1 MSSLHITL
9 LHSPLGSSV
18 TRCADP
24 PLLSVRQR
32 TGSVSQSRSDTD
44 RSGRGVDRLSV
55 GPKNRQLRVE
65 KFMSLLSLRIFP
77 LVRLFPLLLQL
88 GVIGAEVN
96 REDAVA
102 MLGSSVLLDSE
113 VKVNPQM
120 QEIVWTFISSHNSP
134 VIILHHTPSYKKWV
148 EPSEQFKLRL
158 GFILSNGSLVI
169 NGLKVRDE
177 GDYSLEVDG
186 RELKIIHL
194 SLFDNL
200 LEATILTISSFP
212 ASTIWL
218 ICNVSG
224 DPQKYQWW
232 KNGAEISQF
241 HQLIDGNRTLMIM
254 NASRHDCGIYTCA
267 ATNPVSFIQANH
279 TLFISGFHQEDVA
292 IIVLS
297 VISSVLSILQC
308 SQCLLLKTDRAVRRV
323 KCLRQFLGIC
333 TFMTYVTTVMTCVAT
348 LTKLIPTKGS
358 DPVVVAVYCTVS
370 LQLLTLGLLLVV
382 QRLDCFRKRADQG
395 CESSFIVWMVFFGAV
410 IVGAVVFLFN
420 FMVEHLSCR
429 KENSEMDPPDPT
441 ASDELLMSDLKS
453 VHQSSFSDDIPS
465 SKP

>member
-1 MSSLHITL
+1 MWTIACL
-9 LHSPLGSSV
+9 L
-18 TRCADP
+18 
-24 PLLSVRQR
+24 
-32 TGSVSQSRSDTD
+32 
-44 RSGRGVDRLSV
+44 
-55 GPKNRQLRVE
+55 
-65 KFMSLLSLRIFP
+65 LLSLH
-77 LVRLFPLLLQL
+77 
-88 GVIGAEVN
+88 GVCNNEVN

-113 VKVNPQM
+113 VEVNPQM
-120 QEIVWTFISSHNSP
+120 QEIIWTFMSSHNSP
-134 VIILHHTPSYKKWV
+134 VTILHHIPNYKKWA

-158 GFILSNGSLVI
+158 GFILSNGSLMI
-169 NGLKVRDE
+169 NGLKVEDQ
-177 GDYSLEVDG
+177 GDYSLEVDD

-200 LEATILTISSFP
+200 LEAKILTSSSFP
-212 ASTIWL
+212 ASVIWL

-333 TFMTYVTTVMTCVAT
+333 TFMTYVTTLMTCVAT

>member
-1 MSSLHITL
+1 
-9 LHSPLGSSV
+9 
-18 TRCADP
+18 
-24 PLLSVRQR
+24 
-32 TGSVSQSRSDTD
+32 
-44 RSGRGVDRLSV
+44 
-55 GPKNRQLRVE
+55 
-65 KFMSLLSLRIFP
+65 
-77 LVRLFPLLLQL
+77 
-88 GVIGAEVN
+88 
-96 REDAVA
+96 

-113 VKVNPQM
+113 VEVNPRK

-134 VIILHHTPSYKKWV
+134 VTILHHIPNYKNRV

-158 GFILSNGSLVI
+158 GFILSNGSLMI
-169 NGLKVRDE
+169 NGLKVGDQ
-177 GDYSLEVDG
+177 GDYGLDVDG
-186 RELKIIHL
+186 RELKIIQL

-200 LEATILTISSFP
+200 LEATILTNSSFL

-218 ICNVSG
+218 ICNISG

-232 KNGAEISQF
+232 KNGVEISQF

-254 NASRHDCGIYTCA
+254 NASRHVCGIYTCV

-308 SQCLLLKTDRAVRRV
+308 SQCLLLKTDKAVRWA
-323 KCLRQFLGIC
+323 KCLRHFLDIC
-333 TFMTYVTTVMTCVAT
+333 TFMTYVTTLMTCVTA
-348 LTKLIPTKGS
+348 LIKLIPTKGS

-370 LQLLTLGLLLVV
+370 HQLLTSGLLLAV
-382 QRLDCFRKRADQG
+382 QWLDCLKKRAAILERTVAGLHVIVIITSVVFLALLSHPDYQG
-395 CESSFIVWMVFFGAV
+395 CESSFIVWRVFFGAV
-410 IVGAVVFLFN
+410 IVGVVVFLFN
-420 FMVEHLSCR
+420 FVVEHLSCR

-441 ASDELLMSDLKS
+441 ASDERLMSDLKS

-465 SKP
+465 SKPQRSELSLDDTLVSQPNAESQESCVPENEEKSCAVENKSLDRNSMES

>member
-1 MSSLHITL
+1 MWTIACL
-9 LHSPLGSSV
+9 L
-18 TRCADP
+18 
-24 PLLSVRQR
+24 
-32 TGSVSQSRSDTD
+32 
-44 RSGRGVDRLSV
+44 
-55 GPKNRQLRVE
+55 
-65 KFMSLLSLRIFP
+65 LLSLH
-77 LVRLFPLLLQL
+77 
-88 GVIGAEVN
+88 GVCNNEVN
-96 REDAVA
+96 REDAIA

-113 VKVNPQM
+113 VEVNPQK

-134 VIILHHTPSYKKWV
+134 VTILHHIPNYKKWV

-158 GFILSNGSLVI
+158 GFILSNGSLMI

-177 GDYSLEVDG
+177 GDYSLDVDG

-200 LEATILTISSFP
+200 LEATILTSSSFP
-212 ASTIWL
+212 ASAIWL

-232 KNGAEISQF
+232 KNGAEIPRL

-254 NASRHDCGIYTCA
+254 DASRHDCGIYTCA

-348 LTKLIPTKGS
+348 LIKLIPTKGS

-370 LQLLTLGLLLVV
+370 LQLLTSGLLLVV
-382 QRLDCFRKRADQG
+382 HWLDSLKERAAILERTVAGLHVIVIITSVVFLELLSHPDYQG

-420 FMVEHLSCR
+420 FVVQRLSCR

-453 VHQSSFSDDIPS
+453 IQQSSFSDNIPS